1 MEPSEPTYQ
10 IFSGCYSDDRD
21 VLWLESVVGL
31 AAAQERM
38 QTLAAQK
45 PGPYFVF
52 GLASH
57 AVLALIDTTPVR
69 RATDKPEERT
79 SASR

>member
-10 IFSGCYSDDRD
+10 IFSGCYSHDRD

-31 AAAQERM
+31 ADAQERM

-52 GLASH
+52 CTHSH
-57 AVLALIDTTPVR
+57 AVLAIIDTAAR
-69 RATDKPEERT
+69 RRVNEGA
-79 SASR
+79 A